1 MDVSSCRKNPHLRQA
16 LNPVWRFDETVSAPM
31 WNAITPLISEG
42 YSKMLFWKLIETELL
57 KGLENK
63 EQLAKGVLEHPATV
77 SR

>member
-1 MDVSSCRKNPHLRQA
+1 
-16 LNPVWRFDETVSAPM
+16 M